1 MPITKNSS
9 NTLTGKDSLPA
20 NKQKGKKV
28 CTCCHENK
36 NMTAFYLSYSPMYS
50 LDQRV
55 PICKECCKKY
65 ALNSD
70 GTIDY
75 SKLKELLMHIDKPLY
90 YDQLSS
96 AESSVKKENSYLS
109 DEEVSLH
116 GYDILSKYFTLIAM
130 RQDRSKSYN
139 DSKNENYIHSN
150 TNRSKKELDSIQKKY
165 TILFNNSSVTDN
177 SHIIL
182 RGHDASEDEEKAI
195 IRHDDDDFEIT
206 DDIIRLFGEGY
217 TKSEYRK
224 MYNKYENLKLNY
236 SIQTNLHQEALATY
250 VRFKVKEEDAT
261 AKGDV
266 AEAMKWYNAAQSAA
280 ENGKLTPK
288 QLSESD
294 LHGGINSFSEI
305 FKAVEQAVDI
315 IPILPSFKFRPND
328 ALDFTI
334 WCYINY
340 ARDLQGLPQCSYEDV
355 YKFYDKKKQEYID
368 QYGDPN
374 GIFDDDPSEDLRGSI
389 KKFITLP
396 SDYSDGDE

>member
-9 NTLTGKDSLPA
+9 NTLAGKDSLPA

-182 RGHDASEDEEKAI
+182 RGHDASEDKEKAI
-195 IRHDDDDFEIT
+195 IRHDDSDFEIT

>member
-1 MPITKNSS
+1 MSRAKVANKNG
-9 NTLTGKDSLPA
+9 NDQLPA

-36 NMTAFYLSYSPMYS
+36 NITAFYLSYSPMYS

-65 ALNSD
+65 ALNAD

-75 SKLKELLMHIDKPLY
+75 PKLKELLMHIDKPLY

-96 AESSVKKENSYLS
+96 AESSIKKENSYLS

-139 DSKNENYIHSN
+139 DSKSENYIHSN
-150 TNRSKKELDSIQKKY
+150 TNRSKQELEEIQKKY
-165 TILFNNSSVTDN
+165 PALFENNSSQDDIPIKLSNFESNDFNKKVEINKNDFVVT
-177 SHIIL
+177 
-182 RGHDASEDEEKAI
+182 E
-195 IRHDDDDFEIT
+195 
-206 DDIIRLFGEGY
+206 DIIRLFGEGY
-217 TKSEYRK
+217 TKNEYRK

-374 GIFDDDPSEDLRGSI
+374 GIFDDDPAEDLRDSI
-389 KKFITLP
+389 NKFIVLP
-396 SDYSDGDE
+396 SDYTDGDE